1 MPLRETFV
9 SAIPDDPYVFLIVDI
24 TIKESYIHGLM
35 VRMLA
40 KFNAG
45 GDSSYPIKEDVHKG
59 SL

>member
-1 MPLRETFV
+1 MHLRETFV
-9 SAIPDDPYVFLIVDI
+9 SAIPEDPYVFLIVDV

-35 VRMLA
+35 GQMLS
-40 KFNAG
+40 KFNTG